1 MDWIFFSSLFGLAW
15 RLLAGSWKYRYY
27 HRCFISVVSPNTSF
41 SPFFFLLSMIEKWSR
56 QLSIMLGSCS
66 MLTGPVV
73 CHVCMNTDRV
83 LNLSPAV
90 LKYSSSILMA
100 CVGRGGSKKQGL
112 SSPVS
117 SWNSLRAYVV
127 YLSLITDMSNFSA
140 LVALQKKK
148 LPLWAVT
155 RNGSRMSWDKLWNLK
170 MGDELI
176 FVLVSGA
183 TFVLNRRSCI
193 LLGLSKNKM

>member
-1 MDWIFFSSLFGLAW
+1 
-15 RLLAGSWKYRYY
+15 
-27 HRCFISVVSPNTSF
+27 
-41 SPFFFLLSMIEKWSR
+41 MIEKWSR

-148 LPLWAVT
+148 TALVSCDKKWKPNVLRQIVEFEDGGWTDFRSRFGCYFCSQSEKLHSPRSFEKQNVARPLCKAAGSDVQYST
-155 RNGSRMSWDKLWNLK
+155 RNCQMLPMLRD
-170 MGDELI
+170 I
-176 FVLVSGA
+176 TARFV
-183 TFVLNRRSCI
+183 CE
-193 LLGLSKNKM
+193 